1 MIDANQVR
9 INELARELEV
19 KAKAIIDLLPG
30 YGVTEKK
37 THSSSIP
44 VDVAE
49 KVRRK
54 LAGGEDEPAAAAPK
68 PAEVK
73 AAAPAVVTP
82 TAPRPAIP
90 ASAPV
95 AQRPVTP
102 SAPGVAPSTGTS
114 SGIGTGTGPS
124 TAAPVVPPPPAARPA
139 VPAASP
145 VAATPAIP
153 GTPAASSPMAGAPG
167 TAPAAP
173 RPAVTTPT
181 AAPGAPLRTAAPP
194 ARPVVPGTAA
204 PGSTA
209 TTQPTT
215 QQPGVQQS
223 GGPRPA
229 VPGGVRPSP
238 QAPMRPGAPP
248 PPARPGPQPI
258 GNRPAGAAAAP
269 GAAGARPAAP
279 ARPPLPTGNRGP
291 LPTGNRGPVPGTTPG
306 SGRPSGPRPGQPMR
320 PPSGGGPGGTGRS
333 YSPRPTTPGGAP
345 NRPFEQRRGPMP
357 TGTRPGPRAPG
368 RPGMLPPM
376 PDAKA
381 PSKAEPG
388 KPLYTRKP
396 TSRQRPGGA
405 DKREQEGE
413 RKLHPTRQRPGFGDR
428 RSAAA
433 VIAPPEPRAPREV
446 AITEGITI
454 RELAEKLD
462 VRAKE
467 LLKTLLDRGV
477 FASINQAL
485 DVPTATTL
493 AEAFSGVVSVV
504 SLEEEM
510 VLEVAKEETKE
521 SLKPRP
527 PVVTVMG
534 HVDHGKTSLLD
545 AIREADVAA
554 GEAGGITQHIGAY
567 KVMVNDRSVVFVDTP
582 GHEAF
587 TRMRARGTKVTDIV
601 VLVVAADDGVMPQTK
616 EAIDHAR
623 AAKVPIIVAIN
634 KIDKPE
640 AQVERVKRQLS
651 DVNLVP
657 SEWGGDTEV
666 VEVSAKQK
674 KGIDKLLETI
684 LLVADLRE
692 LKANPDAPA
701 AGTVLESR
709 VDKGRGPVATVLVQ
723 NGTLNSGDF
732 FICGAVFGKV
742 RAMFD
747 DRGRVI
753 KDAPPS
759 TPVEVLGLQG
769 VPDAGDHFQVTEEA
783 KARHIVEYRQ
793 GKQRDAQMA
802 RSSGARITLDQLHEQ
817 LKAGDVK
824 ELGIVIKADVQGSVE
839 VLSEMLPKLSTDQV
853 KLKIIG
859 SGVGAVTEND
869 VLLASASGA
878 IVIAFGIRPNR
889 KAMELA
895 QQEHVDIRSHTIIYE
910 VSDEIKK
917 AMEGLLEPV
926 IQETYVGRAEVRN
939 TFRVKGS
946 GTVAG
951 CYVVDGILKR
961 DAQIR
966 VVRDGAV
973 IYSSKLSSL
982 KRFKDDASEVRT
994 GFECGVGIANFNDVK
1009 VGDVLEC
1016 FQVMKLSAAEAAAQ
1030 GTSAARK

>member
-1 MIDANQVR
+1 MTDVNQVR

-44 VDVAE
+44 ADVAE
-49 KVRRK
+49 KVRKKIQGAAEEEAQAEAAAKADKEAKEAAAKAARMRPAAPAAPPQASVAPAVVK
-54 LAGGEDEPAAAAPK
+54 PSAPAAPVAPVAKPIAHEAPAAPAPAAHKAPAPPPVVAPPAAKPGAPAATSAAVTPIRHPAPAGAPATPAAARPSAPARPAAPSSSQPSANRPAAAAPGRAGS
-68 PAEVK
+68 PA
-73 AAAPAVVTP
+73 
-82 TAPRPAIP
+82 
-90 ASAPV
+90 
-95 AQRPVTP
+95 
-102 SAPGVAPSTGTS
+102 
-114 SGIGTGTGPS
+114 
-124 TAAPVVPPPPAARPA
+124 
-139 VPAASP
+139 
-145 VAATPAIP
+145 
-153 GTPAASSPMAGAPG
+153 
-167 TAPAAP
+167 
-173 RPAVTTPT
+173 
-181 AAPGAPLRTAAPP
+181 
-194 ARPVVPGTAA
+194 
-204 PGSTA
+204 
-209 TTQPTT
+209 
-215 QQPGVQQS
+215 
-223 GGPRPA
+223 
-229 VPGGVRPSP
+229 
-238 QAPMRPGAPP
+238 RPGAP
-248 PPARPGPQPI
+248 ARPLPS
-258 GNRPAGAAAAP
+258 GNRGPM
-269 GAAGARPAAP
+269 
-279 ARPPLPTGNRGP
+279 PTGNRGP
-291 LPTGNRGPVPGTTPG
+291 LPDASRE
-306 SGRPSGPRPGQPMR
+306 SRPSGPRPGQPMR
-320 PPSGGGPGGTGRS
+320 PQQPGQGRPYTPRSGGPGG
-333 YSPRPTTPGGAP
+333 PGGP
-345 NRPFEQRRGPMP
+345 QSRPFEQRRGAMP

-368 RPGMLPPM
+368 RPGMLPAFPEKL
-376 PDAKA
+376 P
-381 PSKAEPG
+381 PKAEPG

-396 TSRQRPGGA
+396 PQRQRPA
-405 DKREQEGE
+405 LDKREQEGE
-413 RKLHPTRQRPGFGDR
+413 RKLHPTRQRPGAG
-428 RSAAA
+428 RSAVA
-433 VIAPPEPRAPREV
+433 VIAPAEPRPPREV
-446 AITEGITI
+446 TITEGITI

-467 LLKTLLDRGV
+467 LLKNLLDRGV

-545 AIREADVAA
+545 AIRQADVAA

-567 KVMVNDRSVVFVDTP
+567 KVVVNERAVVFVDTP

-587 TRMRARGTKVTDIV
+587 TRMRARGAKVTDIV
-601 VLVVAADDGVMPQTK
+601 VLVVAADDGVMQQTK
-616 EAIDHAR
+616 EAIDHAK

-640 AQVERVKRQLS
+640 AQIDRVKRQLA
-651 DVNLVP
+651 DVGLM
-657 SEWGGDTEV
+657 SADWGGDTEF

-674 KGIDKLLETI
+674 KGIEKLLETI

-692 LKANPDAPA
+692 LRANPDAPA
-701 AGTVLESR
+701 TGTVLESR
-709 VDKGRGPVATVLVQ
+709 VDKGRGPVATILVQ
-723 NGTLNSGDF
+723 NGTLKSGDF
-732 FICGAVFGKV
+732 FICGSVFGKV

-747 DRGRVI
+747 DRGRVVA
-753 KDAPPS
+753 DAPPS

-769 VPDAGDHFQVTEEA
+769 IPDAGDLFQVTDEA

-793 GKQRDAQMA
+793 GKQRDAAMA
-802 RSSGARITLDQLHEQ
+802 RISGSRITLDQLHEQ

-824 ELGIVIKADVQGSVE
+824 ELGIVIKGDVQGSVE

-878 IVIAFGIRPNR
+878 IVIAFGVRPDR
-889 KAMELA
+889 KALDLA
-895 QQEHVDIRSHTIIYE
+895 QQEHVDIRTHNIIYE
-910 VSDEIKK
+910 VSDELKK

-926 IQETYVGRAEVRN
+926 VTETYLGRAEVRN
-939 TFRVKGS
+939 TFRVKGA

-961 DAQIR
+961 EAQVR
-966 VVRDGAV
+966 VLRDGAV
-973 IYSSKLSSL
+973 IYTSKLSSL

-994 GFECGVGIANFNDVK
+994 GFECGAGVANFNDIK
-1009 VGDVLEC
+1009 VGDILEC
-1016 FQVMKLSAAEAAAQ
+1016 FTVTKMSAAEAAGQ
-1030 GTSAARK
+1030 GGGPTGKK